1 MSSKLNV
8 MGIVQGH
15 FKTLRSAGGPLA
27 RIDIAVF
34 VVTPATLA
42 VVFAICGYDLN
53 VEARSLLVNFGAIFT
68 ALLLSVLVLVYD
80 QERKYAD
87 TSGEN
92 SLVQAKKNLLREL
105 YYNISFSIICAVS
118 LVIFSLVHALI
129 GGFAIDFTIKSIP
142 ISGTVGSFILT
153 PLVTFVTITIFLNV
167 IMVVK
172 RMHTLLTT

>member
-8 MGIVQGH
+8 MEIVRGH
-15 FKTLRSAGGPLA
+15 FKTLRSAGGSLSKMDVA
-27 RIDIAVF
+27 TF
-34 VVTPATLA
+34 VAAPTVLA
-42 VVFAICGYDLN
+42 VVFAACGYDLN
-53 VEARSLLVNFGAIFT
+53 KEIRSLLVNFGAIFT

-87 TSGEN
+87 ATASDP
-92 SLVQAKKNLLREL
+92 LAQAKKALLHEL
-105 YYNISFSIICAVS
+105 YYNISFSIVCAIS
-118 LVIFSLVHALI
+118 LVIVSLIHALA
-129 GGFAIDFTIKSIP
+129 GEVAIDFTIKSVH
-142 ISGTVGSFILT
+142 ISGTVGSFLLT